1 MRGLSCVFFVS
12 FTLLMV
18 GCGADP
24 LATFYYEL
32 GRYGYIPYSTPMQY
46 AGTGTLIGGSPNA
59 MEIIANPETCFPG
72 ITTTGAG
79 LRFRDESVLPST
91 TESFSVTADLTVDLF
106 KALATGFPTIQGGVN
121 LSNVSSLDL
130 EFNGIHVEYI
140 DSVKLVDY
148 YRNTLSETCKQY
160 LDLVGFINQAIVADQ
175 MKFAFYDK
183 TGGKIQITV
192 DNIQQYL
199 DLSAVGS
206 WEIDQSSTL
215 IINTPKY
222 IGYQLGELR
231 EADNGLSLKRATK
244 VIMNTWVFTDVGI
257 FNEDSAH

>member
-1 MRGLSCVFFVS
+1 
-12 FTLLMV
+12 
-18 GCGADP
+18 
-24 LATFYYEL
+24 
-32 GRYGYIPYSTPMQY
+32 
-46 AGTGTLIGGSPNA
+46 
-59 MEIIANPETCFPG
+59 
-72 ITTTGAG
+72 
-79 LRFRDESVLPST
+79 
-91 TESFSVTADLTVDLF
+91 
-106 KALATGFPTIQGGVN
+106 
-121 LSNVSSLDL
+121 
-130 EFNGIHVEYI
+130 
-140 DSVKLVDY
+140 
-148 YRNTLSETCKQY
+148 
-160 LDLVGFINQAIVADQ
+160 